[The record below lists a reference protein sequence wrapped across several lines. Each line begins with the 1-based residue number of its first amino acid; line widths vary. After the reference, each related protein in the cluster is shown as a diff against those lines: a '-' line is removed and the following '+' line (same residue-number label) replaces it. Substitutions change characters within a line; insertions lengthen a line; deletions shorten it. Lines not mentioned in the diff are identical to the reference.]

1 MLPASPLDS
10 VHATGTGNY
19 PMLCIAKAPAS
30 HPNQSPRES
39 PLMIASPDRMSPTA
53 NTFSVKRSLVLATA
67 CLALVLG
74 ACGGGDKKDKPASQ
88 VAAKVNKEEISVHQ
102 INFVLQQQRGL
113 KPEQADAASRQVLER
128 LIDQELALQ
137 KAQELKIDRDP
148 RVMQQIEAAKRE
160 IVARAYIEKT
170 GEAAPKPSAEDISK
184 YYAEKPGLFKDR
196 RIYSIQE
203 IAIETK
209 PDQIDTLRAKLQAAK
224 SVNEFVEYLKANN
237 IRFAGNQAVRPAEQ
251 LPLNMLD
258 TFAKMK
264 DGQAMLVP
272 SANGA
277 QVIVLAGSKSEP
289 VDEARAKP
297 AIEQFLLN
305 DAKRKLIESD
315 VKGLRAAAKVEYVGK
330 FAEGAA
336 AAAAAAKVTE
346 DAAAASMKPATGG
359 LASDAI
365 NKGLGLKAGANDGTA
380 PAAAPVV
387 IAPLPPPGPA
397 GNSPIDADVLS
408 KGLGGKGGT
417 PKASTAPPP
426 MAPMPTEPAASGP
439 LNQDAITK
447 GLGGKK

>member
-1 MLPASPLDS
+1 M
-10 VHATGTGNY
+10 
-19 PMLCIAKAPAS
+19 
-30 HPNQSPRES
+30 
-39 PLMIASPDRMSPTA
+39 A
-53 NTFSVKRSLVLATA
+53 NALSAKRSLIVATG
-67 CLALVLG
+67 CLALVLA
-74 ACGGGDKKDKPASQ
+74 ACGGGNKKDKPASQ

-113 KPEQADAASRQVLER
+113 KPEQADVASRQALER

-148 RVMQQIEAAKRE
+148 RVVQQIEAAKRE

-170 GEAAPKPSAEDISK
+170 GEAAAKPSAEDVSK
-184 YYAEKPGLFKDR
+184 YYADKPALFKDR

-305 DAKRKLIESD
+305 EAKRKLIESD
-315 VKGLRAAAKVEYVGK
+315 VKSLRAAAKIEYVGK
-330 FAEGAA
+330 FAEGGAA
-336 AAAAAAKVTE
+336 AAAAAAKATE
-346 DAAAASMKPATGG
+346 DAAAAAANAQPGALAT
-359 LASDAI
+359 DAI
-365 NKGLGLKAGANDGTA
+365 NKGLGLKPGAPG
-380 PAAAPVV
+380 AAPVP
-387 IAPLPPPGPA
+387 APVVVAPPPPPGPA
-397 GNSPIDADVLS
+397 GSSPIDADVLS
-408 KGLGGKGGT
+408 KGLG
-417 PKASTAPPP
+417 
-426 MAPMPTEPAASGP
+426 
-439 LNQDAITK
+439 I
-447 GLGGKK
+447 KK